1 MEVNESDKKMTSRSM
16 PLLSILIDLQ
26 ITFECDASQGRWIQ
40 AVDDFKIK
48 DSLISC
54 KIPIFPYPIRNATSV
69 DIILRQKNYLIGVL
83 KYSYLPNR

>member
-1 MEVNESDKKMTSRSM
+1 MKATRKPISRSLS
-16 PLLSILIDLQ
+16 LLSILIDLQ
-26 ITFECDASQGRWIQ
+26 ITFECDTSQARWIQ
-40 AVDDFKIK
+40 PVDDFKIK

-54 KIPIFPYPIRNATSV
+54 KIPIFPYPIRHATSV